1 MLVRDGGFDRQ
12 RREVIPVVCDSHA
25 HRSLKVGRKRS
36 GPNRAHCV
44 ACNRDCFCHC
54 DHRWRRPVVSP
65 LNRRRWAIRKISK
78 THRRLAQGQCG
89 TRALLVSFRSE
100 GPNVRRAQ
108 CPPGQSYSITSSA
121 RASSCGGTV
130 RPSAFAVFRLMVSSN
145 LVGCITGKSAGFSP
159 LRMRLT

>member
-65 LNRRRWAIRKISK
+65 LNRRRWAIRKNQQN
-78 THRRLAQGQCG
+78 AQT
-89 TRALLVSFRSE
+89 TRSRAMRHTRTSRFVPFR
-100 GPNVRRAQ
+100 GAQ